1 MKRLLVILLG
11 ALALPVQ
18 VAAETLL
25 VAAASDLTH
34 SMDALAAA
42 FAREVPGAEL
52 KVSLGSSG
60 NFFAQIK
67 QGAPFD
73 VFLAADMQY
82 PARLAQEGAADAST
96 LTQYAIGRVA
106 IWSLDR
112 KLDLSQGMRILNH
125 PAVKRVA
132 IANPDVAP
140 YGRAARAALQ
150 QHGFWDAVQGKL
162 VIGENIAQTAQFVQ
176 TGNAQLGIVS
186 YATVRAP
193 QLKGVGSHYLIP
205 DTGVPPIEQGAIITR
220 HGKDKPLAARFLKFL
235 TSPAAQDILLRAGFT
250 LPRAKNA

>member
-1 MKRLLVILLG
+1 MKKLIAILFS
-11 ALALPVQ
+11 ALALPA
-18 VAAETLL
+18 AAETLL

-42 FAREVPGAEL
+42 FAQEVPGAGL

-82 PARLAQEGAADAST
+82 PAKLGQEGAAEAAT
-96 LTQYAIGRVA
+96 LTPYAIGRVA
-106 IWSLDR
+106 IWSLD
-112 KLDLSQGMRILNH
+112 KKIDLSQGMRVFND
-125 PAVKRVA
+125 PAVTRVA

-150 QHGFWDAVQGKL
+150 HYGFWDAVQGKL
-162 VIGENIAQTAQFVQ
+162 VIGDNIAQTAQFVQ

-193 QLKGVGSHYLIP
+193 QLKGIGSHYLIP
-205 DTGVPPIEQGAIITR
+205 DAGLAPIEQGAIITR
-220 HGKDKPLAARFLKFL
+220 HGKANPLSARFLKFL
-235 TSPAAQDILLRAGFT
+235 SSPAAREIFTKAGFT

>member
-1 MKRLLVILLG
+1 MKKTLATLLSL
-11 ALALPVQ
+11 LALPVS
-18 VAAETLL
+18 AETLM

-73 VFLAADMQY
+73 VFLAADMHY
-82 PARLAQEGAADAST
+82 PAKLAQEGAAEAST
-96 LTQYAIGRVA
+96 LTQYAVGRVA
-106 IWSLDR
+106 IWSLDK
-112 KLDLSQGMRILNH
+112 KLDLSQGMRVFNDPSL
-125 PAVKRVA
+125 ARVA

-150 QHGFWDAVQGKL
+150 HHGFWDTVKGKL
-162 VIGENIAQTAQFVQ
+162 VIGENISQTAQFVQ

-193 QLKGVGSHYLIP
+193 QLKGQGSHYLIP
-205 DTGVPPIEQGAIITR
+205 DTGVPPIEQGAIVTR
-220 HGKDKPLAARFLKFL
+220 HGKGKPLAARFIKFL
-235 TSPAAQDILLRAGFT
+235 SSPAAQEILLRNGFT

>member
-1 MKRLLVILLG
+1 MKQLLAILLS
-11 ALALPVQ
+11 AAAVPVS
-18 VAAETLL
+18 AETLL

-34 SMDALAAA
+34 SMDALSAA
-42 FAREVPGAEL
+42 FVREVPGAKL

-73 VFLAADMQY
+73 VFLAADMHY
-82 PARLAQEGAADAST
+82 PSRLAQEGAAEAAT
-96 LTQYAIGRVA
+96 LTPYAIGRLAV
-106 IWSLDR
+106 WSLD
-112 KLDLSQGMRILNH
+112 KQIDLSQGMRAFNN
-125 PAVKRVA
+125 PALTRVA

-140 YGRAARAALQ
+140 YGRAARTALQ
-150 QHGFWDAVQGKL
+150 HYGFWDVVKGKL

-193 QLKGVGSHYLIP
+193 QLRGIGSHYVIP
-205 DTGVPPIEQGAIITR
+205 DAGLPPIEQGAIITR
-220 HGKDKPLAARFLKFL
+220 HGKANPLAARFLKFL
-235 TSPAAQDILLRAGFT
+235 TSPAAREILTKAGFT
-250 LPRAKNA
+250 LPRAKHA